1 MQTDGKIKNEQY
13 NNDDF
18 LDLGELFYDYV
29 RCVKKYWLQF
39 VLVVIMAV
47 SVTVTYMNWNYEP
60 SYASKITYAVNKTGD
75 AGVNAYIA
83 KSLSGAVPAITATS
97 DFKADLLKEVAQDS
111 VNYNYVISSSYTEG
125 SNLFSISISSNNYK
139 NANIVLHAMETVY
152 PVWAS
157 KSNGTVELQVVDKS
171 EASATPA
178 NPYSIIKSMLS
189 GLVLG
194 AVICFVL
201 ATWYVLTV
209 KTVRKESDMK
219 KITGKGCFSQI
230 PEVKIKKRAKSK
242 KEQLLIS
249 KKRID
254 WGFKQSILALQSR
267 IEKQMVQ
274 NESQV
279 LLVTSTLP
287 LEGKSLIA
295 ANLALT
301 FAKRDKKVLLIDG
314 DLRNPSVE
322 KTLGFEENNKGLID
336 FFNDRVMDGIIASKE
351 GVNIIGAGT
360 KRGDI
365 TKNISELRM
374 QELMKYLRDKY
385 EYIIIDTPPSH
396 LFTDAAILEK
406 YADCVLYVVRYDMA
420 EMEEIKDGIAP
431 FIRNEKLLGYCMN
444 RTQGGFSTYGKYG
457 YSKYGRYGSY
467 KKYIDLDETSMNT
480 EESL

>member
-1 MQTDGKIKNEQY
+1 MQTDGKINNDQY
-13 NNDDF
+13 NDEDF
-18 LDLGELFYDYV
+18 IDLGELFYDYV

-39 VLVVIMAV
+39 VLVVILAV

-83 KSLSGAVPAITATS
+83 KSLSGAVPAVTATA

-125 SNLFSISISSNNYK
+125 SNLFSIAISSNNYK
-139 NANIVLHAMETVY
+139 NANIVLQAMETVY
-152 PVWAS
+152 PIWAS

-171 EASATPA
+171 EASDTPA
-178 NPYSIIKSMLS
+178 NPYSIIRSICI
-189 GLVLG
+189 GFVLG
-194 AVICFVL
+194 GVICLVL

-219 KITGKGCFSQI
+219 KITGKSCFSQI
-230 PEVKIKKRAKSK
+230 PMVKIKKRSKSK
-242 KEQLLIS
+242 REQLLIS

-254 WGFKQSILALQSR
+254 WRFKQSILALQSR

-274 NESQV
+274 NENQV

-287 LEGKSLIA
+287 QEGKSLIA
-295 ANLALT
+295 ANLALAFT
-301 FAKRDKKVLLIDG
+301 KRDKKVLLIDG

-322 KTLGFEENNKGLID
+322 KTLGLEGNNKGLID
-336 FFNDRVMDGIIASKE
+336 YFEDKVVEGIITSKE
-351 GVNIIGAGT
+351 GVDIIGAGT
-360 KRGDI
+360 KSGDI
-365 TKNISELRM
+365 TKNISETRM
-374 QELMKYLRDKY
+374 QVLMKCLRKKY

-396 LFTDAAILEK
+396 LFTDAAILGK
-406 YADCVLYVVRYDMA
+406 YADCLLYIVRYDMA
-420 EMEEIKDGIAP
+420 EMDEIKDGIAP
-431 FIRNEKLLGYCMN
+431 FIYNEKLLGYCIN
-444 RTQGGFSTYGKYG
+444 RTPGEFSTYGKYG

-467 KKYIDLDETSMNT
+467 KKYIDLDETSLNT
-480 EESL
+480 EDSL